1 MYICKTSHCL
11 LAGVRAE
18 LLQAGGGQEVATVLV
33 FH

>member
-18 LLQAGGGQEVATVLV
+18 LLQAGGQEVATVLV